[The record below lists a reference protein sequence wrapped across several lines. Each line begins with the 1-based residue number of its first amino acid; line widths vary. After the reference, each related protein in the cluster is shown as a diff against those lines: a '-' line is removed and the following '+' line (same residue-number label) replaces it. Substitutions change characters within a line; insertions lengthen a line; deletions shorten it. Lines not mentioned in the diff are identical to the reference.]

1 MLQMHI
7 EGLCHGNLTEE
18 EAIDI
23 SNIITNTLYVKP
35 LPKELR
41 YYDKVLC
48 IPTGASLL
56 RSVNVKNKLEVNSA
70 VEVMNLL
77 LLFV

>member
-1 MLQMHI
+1 MLQMYI

-23 SNIITNTLYVKP
+23 SNIVINTLYVKP

-41 YYDKVLC
+41 YYDKVLS
-48 IPTGASLL
+48 IPNGASLL